1 MKRLF
6 PGLSFSKREAARL
19 SIPVLAL
26 VLVASVVT
34 GREKPSPVPVEPAA
48 SLQKRT
54 SAEQH
59 VSDADLDLDL
69 DLLERPQ
76 RDADKVAAS
85 ADPFARHSFAPPAP
99 AQPQAAAPAAPQ
111 VPELPFKYLGKV
123 VEEGKLSVF
132 LARGDD
138 SFSLQAGRKHKL
150 DEQYR
155 VDKVTESAVTFTY
168 LPMNARQTL
177 DIPAVNP

>member
-6 PGLSFSKREAARL
+6 PGFSFSKREAARL
-19 SIPVLAL
+19 TIPVLAL

-34 GREKPSPVPVEPAA
+34 GREKPSAVPVEPVA

-69 DLLERPQ
+69 LERPP

-85 ADPFARHSFAPPAP
+85 ADPFARHSFAPPE
-99 AQPQAAAPAAPQ
+99 QPQAAAPAAPQ

-150 DEQYR
+150 DAQYR